1 MSERPTFGEVA
12 VQVGRIC
19 VRRRRTLLVAGLL
32 VFIPL
37 GLIDVVGAN
46 ELDLEDPGTKGLA
59 STIGGLALAV
69 VAALAG
75 EAIYA
80 GIVAGA
86 VVAEREG
93 ADRVT
98 FDLPRRLRLGRLVGV
113 DVLAAL
119 VIAAGFVALIVP
131 GFVFLAWFALVAPA
145 IEIERLGVL
154 DSFRRSRELVRGHV
168 WFVLGLILPTLIVED
183 VLANAAQSASVWGL
197 REGFVGDWAG
207 SVLAS
212 LLTSPFYAAA
222 VTVLFLELRVYPS
235 RAHTASL

>member
-1 MSERPTFGEVA
+1 VSQRPTFREVA

-19 VRRRRTLLVAGLL
+19 ARRWRTLLVAGLL

-37 GLIDVVGAN
+37 GLIDVVAAN
-46 ELDLEDPGTKGLA
+46 ELDLEDPGTESLA
-59 STIGGLALAV
+59 STIGGLAVAV

-93 ADRVT
+93 VDRGT
-98 FDLPRRLRLGRLVGV
+98 FDLLRHLPLGRLVAV
-113 DVLAAL
+113 DLLAAL
-119 VIAAGFVALIVP
+119 VIAAGFVALIIP

-145 IEIERLGVL
+145 VEIERLGVL

-168 WFVLGLILPTLIVED
+168 WFVLALILPTLIVED
-183 VLANAAQSASVWGL
+183 VLANAAQSASVWGIG
-197 REGFVGDWAG
+197 EGFVGDWAG
-207 SVLAS
+207 SLLAN
-212 LLTSPFYAAA
+212 LLTAPFYAAA
-222 VTVLFLELRVYPS
+222 VTVLFLELRRRRRP
-235 RAHTASL
+235 